1 MGLGIDI
8 SSTGGAGTPGILKVS
23 DEVARLLLSPS
34 PGDWAVQIDDGT
46 LWYYNGTYWELRSKE
61 DPILEIRDSSS
72 IALTTEVTIPPYDD
86 DIPSHDTKVFAELKL
101 SVVAPD
107 AANLAVTRDIQ
118 LDGLRTQIPVSSVRS
133 VLSATAPV
141 AYDSAT
147 GIVSMAQATNAND
160 GYMDST
166 HVSALEGVITDLNNH
181 LSDTTDAHDASAIS
195 ATGTYSDVQAAITG
209 IETSVSD
216 HLADTTDAHD
226 ASAISAT
233 GTYSD
238 VQAAITGIE
247 TSVSDHL
254 ADTTDAHDASAISY
268 VNTTSG
274 LTATTAQA
282 ALDEVDQKIDDHI
295 ADTTAAHAASAVS
308 FAPPTN
314 YTSTDVQ
321 AAIIEYSGFKQTTVY
336 SPSNGGIIT
345 VPDLRKSLIRVEGFG
360 GPVSSVT
367 VAHTNLV
374 DGDEVI
380 FVGNNSS
387 NYVGFGNTATFK
399 FNGTPILSLY
409 DTIHFIKV
417 GGILV
422 EIARSV

>member
-1 MGLGIDI
+1 MSLGIEI

-23 DEVARLLLSPS
+23 NEVARLLLSPS
-34 PGDWAVQIDDGT
+34 AGDWVVQTDDGT

-101 SVVAPD
+101 SVAAPD
-107 AANLAVTRDIQ
+107 AANLAVTRYIQ

-141 AYDSAT
+141 EYDSAT

-166 HVSALEGVITDLNNH
+166 HVSALEGVITDLSNH

-195 ATGTYSDVQAAITG
+195 T
-209 IETSVSD
+209 
-216 HLADTTDAHD
+216 
-226 ASAISAT
+226 T

-314 YTSTDVQ
+314 YTATDVQ

-360 GPVSSVT
+360 GPVSGVT